1 MSNNYMKRSLI
12 YGIGDIALFKN
23 IRNVESARSRIMEM
37 QRRTQQGNV
46 YMNEKH
52 SKAESE
58 SDNKQD
64 LHRL

>member
-12 YGIGDIALFKN
+12 YGVRDIVLF
-23 IRNVESARSRIMEM
+23 RISEVWKVQGLGVMEM

-52 SKAESE
+52 RKAESE
-58 SDNKQD
+58 NNNK
-64 LHRL
+64 